1 MGVPPTSSDEYQ
13 NKALTKFAFRKLLI
27 LKDAILVVL
36 DWQDRN
42 GYPVELMGVQGVPP
56 PIQMN
61 YQNKALTK
69 FAFRKLLILKDAI
82 LVVLDWQDRNGY
94 LEKEKREQAPALYTQ

>member
-1 MGVPPTSSDEYQ
+1 MGVPPTNSDE
-13 NKALTKFAFRKLLI
+13 
-27 LKDAILVVL
+27 
-36 DWQDRN
+36 
-42 GYPVELMGVQGVPP
+42 
-56 PIQMN
+56 